1 VCSIVR
7 RGIGGDGGRG
17 FGRVVAGRDRRRECF
32 HDVVIRCTEILGG
45 LHSLLPNP
53 EKATGG
59 SG

>member
-1 VCSIVR
+1 VR

-17 FGRVVAGRDRRRECF
+17 FSRVVAGRDRRRECF